1 MPYFNDQII
10 SHQNENKVKQDEV
23 KIQLKKILY
32 NAKNSKRDK
41 RIIKNIIDH

>member
-1 MPYFNDQII
+1 MPYFNDTII
-10 SHQNENKVKQDEV
+10 SHQNENKVKKDEV
-23 KIQLKKILY
+23 KIELKKIFD